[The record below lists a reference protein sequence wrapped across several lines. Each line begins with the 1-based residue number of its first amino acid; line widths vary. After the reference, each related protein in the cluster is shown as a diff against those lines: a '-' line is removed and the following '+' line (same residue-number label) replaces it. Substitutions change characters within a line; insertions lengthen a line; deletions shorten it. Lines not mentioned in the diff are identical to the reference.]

1 MTLTKEGIE
10 WEGETK
16 TLFEEFYNLLTD
28 FYDEELEGNAELNS
42 KKHLEIKEKLEK
54 MEKTNERNKI

>member
-28 FYDEELEGNAELNS
+28 FYDEELEGNAVLNS